1 MCLLC
6 AVTSCS
12 SFIIFFPPFLFLSFP
27 FFLFF
32 FPSRSL
38 GPGNQIHRRRHAVAW
53 PKGTPTAPMARWVR
67 IYVLSPPH
75 DRDLVLFARLISST
89 AADRYS
95 LACPLSLFPFS
106 RWPPRLSALRVHLEH
121 RLHAT
126 RAPFQRPLRASE
138 SVPFP
143 PSPCVSRVLQQ
154 LGKRDC
160 DLVFGTRTK
169 RAGNTNT
176 TLPPPP
182 SLPLSLS
189 SLRFQLRNFSPEASE
204 LLTLGLNVASRRG
217 NINNDGT
224 PRSE

>member
-143 PSPCVSRVLQQ
+143 PSVCVSCSPTAWETRLRSR
-154 LGKRDC
+154 LRNAYETSGKYEYYAATAP
-160 DLVFGTRTK
+160 LS
-169 RAGNTNT
+169 
-176 TLPPPP
+176 P
-182 SLPLSLS
+182 SLSL
-189 SLRFQLRNFSPEASE
+189 FSPLPTS
-204 LLTLGLNVASRRG
+204 
-217 NINNDGT
+217 
-224 PRSE
+224 